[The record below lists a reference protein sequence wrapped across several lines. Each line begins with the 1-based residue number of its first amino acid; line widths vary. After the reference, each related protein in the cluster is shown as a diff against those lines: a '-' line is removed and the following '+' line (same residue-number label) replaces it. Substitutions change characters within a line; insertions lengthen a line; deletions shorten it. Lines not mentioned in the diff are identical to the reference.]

1 MKNKKLHTNNLSTG
15 FTTPKDYF
23 DTFEERLFDKLQAET
38 VIPKVEGFKVPDN
51 YFDGLEGS
59 LANELFASEEKET
72 KVIPL
77 HTKRNYLK
85 YIGYAAAACVLL
97 LGAINFFQSTTTYVS
112 IDDVVNS
119 EINTFIE
126 NDLIA
131 MNNYE
136 LMTAFEEENIDVS
149 SLFEVNLND
158 TETIDYLE
166 NIADPYDL
174 LIE

>member
-1 MKNKKLHTNNLSTG
+1 MKNKKLHTNNLSSG

-23 DTFEERLFDKLQAET
+23 DTFEDRLFEQLHTEAL
-38 VIPKVEGFKVPDN
+38 IPKAEGFQVPAN
-51 YFDGLEGS
+51 YFEGLEDALS
-59 LANELFASEEKET
+59 QELVTET

-77 HTKRNYLK
+77 THKKKYLT
-85 YIGYAAAACVLL
+85 YIGYAAAACVLFL
-97 LGAINFFQSTTTYVS
+97 VAINFFQTGKTEIS
-112 IDDVVNS
+112 IDNLVNS

-131 MNNYE
+131 LNNYE
-136 LMTAFEEENIDVS
+136 LMTVFDEENIDIAT
-149 SLFEVNLND
+149 LFEVTLNE

-166 NIADPYDL
+166 NNADPYDL

>member
-1 MKNKKLHTNNLSTG
+1 VKNKKLHTDNLPSG

-23 DTFEERLFDKLQAET
+23 ETFEVRLFEQLHTET
-38 VIPKVEGFKVPDN
+38 VIPKKEGFTTPDT
-51 YFDGLEGS
+51 YFDGLEDTLS
-59 LANELFASEEKET
+59 QQLFTQEET

-77 HTKRNYLK
+77 HNKKNYLK
-85 YIGYAAAACVLL
+85 YIGYAAAACILF
-97 LGAINFFQSTTTYVS
+97 LGAINFFQIGKTEIS
-112 IDDVVNS
+112 IDNLVNS

-131 MNNYE
+131 LNNYE
-136 LMTAFEEENIDVS
+136 LMTVFDEENIDIAT
-149 SLFEVNLND
+149 LFEVTLNE

-166 NIADPYDL
+166 KNVDPYDL